1 MNEKRAPTIL
11 YVEDDPDYREAVR
24 AILESAG
31 FRVIE
36 ASSAEDGL
44 ALFREAAP
52 DVVLLDLM
60 MEEVDAGVTLTREI
74 RATGSGAPIFLL
86 SSVGDALA
94 YEKATEE
101 LGVAAILQKPIRGE
115 ILLGLIRSRLA

>member
-1 MNEKRAPTIL
+1 MTGTGPLRIL

-31 FRVIE
+31 YHVLE

-44 ALFREAAP
+44 ALFREERP

-74 RATGSGAPIFLL
+74 RASGSAAPVFLL

-94 YEKATEE
+94 YERATEE
-101 LGVAAILQKPIRGE
+101 LGVAAVLQKPVRGE
-115 ILLGLIRSRLA
+115 TLLGLIRAQLI